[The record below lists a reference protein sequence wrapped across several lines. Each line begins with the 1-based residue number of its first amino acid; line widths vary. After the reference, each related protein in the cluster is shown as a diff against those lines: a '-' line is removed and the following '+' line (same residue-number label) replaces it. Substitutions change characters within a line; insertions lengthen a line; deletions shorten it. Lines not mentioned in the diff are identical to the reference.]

1 MSLRFREEVQEV
13 LYEQAESILT
23 KGNTMPIVGLTVI
36 GTKLAYDGSELRRLA
51 NKKNLFGRYGLV

>member
-1 MSLRFREEVQEV
+1 
-13 LYEQAESILT
+13 
-23 KGNTMPIVGLTVI
+23 MPIVGLTVI